1 MEKERT
7 NDNKLRVGFVSIL
20 GRPNVG
26 KSTILNSIIREKV
39 AIVSP
44 KPQTTRNKI
53 FGIYN
58 DEDSQIIFVDT
69 PGIHTGKN
77 SLDTYMQKSINSA
90 RKDADIFMIVFDAT
104 KRFGQMEI
112 DFIKG
117 FEKFESAIV
126 VVLNKVDLVN
136 YEKIFPIL
144 SRLNELSF
152 IKAVVPVSGLKG
164 KNVDTL
170 IKVLKELIPEG
181 VAYFDR
187 ELYTDKSLKFLC
199 SEIIREKALWL
210 LQEEIPHGIVVVIDK
225 FEEEQNSV
233 YIGATMICE
242 KKSHKQIIIGRK
254 GEKLKEI
261 GSKARIEIES
271 LVEKKCYLDLFVKV
285 QEDWRDKGNLVS
297 DFGYDTK
304 GLE

>member
-1 MEKERT
+1 MEEKKES
-7 NDNKLRVGFVSIL
+7 NNKLKVGFVSIL

-58 DEDSQIIFVDT
+58 DDDSQIIFVDT

-77 SLDTYMQKSINSA
+77 PLDTYMQKSINSA
-90 RKDADIFMIVFDAT
+90 RKDADVFMLVFDAT
-104 KRFGQMEI
+104 KRFGQGEI
-112 DFIKG
+112 DFING
-117 FEKFESAIV
+117 FEKSQSAIV

-136 YEKIFPIL
+136 YEKVFPIL
-144 SRLNELSF
+144 SKLNELNF

-164 KNVDTL
+164 KNIDTL
-170 IKVLKELIPEG
+170 ISILKGLIPEG
-181 VAYFDR
+181 PAYFDR

-225 FEEEQNSV
+225 FEEEDCSV

-254 GEKLKEI
+254 GEMLKEI
-261 GSKARIEIES
+261 GSKARMEIEK
-271 LVEKKCYLDLFVKV
+271 LIEKKCYLDLFVKV

-297 DFGYDTK
+297 DFGYDAK
-304 GLE
+304 GIE